1 MGILSGLENLGV
13 NRKDDD
19 IYADNKNAN
28 KNAAASS
35 DSDQR
40 KNGPTEEE
48 FILERT
54 YTCPVCGKEF
64 KALTVKSNRA
74 RLIGTDIDLRPKFEQ
89 LDTLKYDVLCCPN
102 CGYSALSR
110 YFNNI
115 LDAQKKLV
123 LEKISSGFHHK
134 DHNGNTYTYE
144 EAIENYQLALANA
157 IVMKAKSSVKAY
169 ICLKMA
175 WVVRGYQSQLS
186 GEGLQR
192 GKEDEKALLQNALD
206 GFINARATEDFPMCG
221 MDEET
226 VDYLISALFYECGKN
241 DSAIKMLSDIIV
253 SHTANTR
260 IKDRARDL
268 KDRIMAEKGR

>member
-13 NRKDDD
+13 NIKDDD

-115 LDAQKKLV
+115 LDAQK
-123 LEKISSGFHHK
+123 
-134 DHNGNTYTYE
+134 
-144 EAIENYQLALANA
+144 
-157 IVMKAKSSVKAY
+157 
-169 ICLKMA
+169 
-175 WVVRGYQSQLS
+175 
-186 GEGLQR
+186 
-192 GKEDEKALLQNALD
+192 
-206 GFINARATEDFPMCG
+206 
-221 MDEET
+221 
-226 VDYLISALFYECGKN
+226 
-241 DSAIKMLSDIIV
+241 
-253 SHTANTR
+253 
-260 IKDRARDL
+260 
-268 KDRIMAEKGR
+268 